1 MILNLGDVT
10 ARLIHLDSPH
20 TRDAVLIYLPEDKAL
35 IGGDA
40 HDVDYY
46 DNHGKFNINRLKSF
60 ASFLQSLNFEY
71 YLKGHDG
78 AAVKKEVLLSA
89 LINGETLPGSLTM
102 M

>member
-20 TRDAVLIYLPEDKAL
+20 TGDAVLIYLPEDKAL
-35 IGGDA
+35 IGGDC
-40 HDVDYY
+40 DVDYY
-46 DNHGKFNINRLKSF
+46 INHGKFNINRLKSF

-78 AAVKKEVLLSA
+78 GVTVRESRYDSVNSFV
-89 LINGETLPGSLTM
+89 
-102 M
+102 